1 MNIVLIGMPGCGK
14 STIGKMLSQKL
25 GRDFFDSD
33 DVIEQ
38 KSKMSIPDIFAKF
51 GEDEFRKRETQA
63 LKELS
68 EKENIIIS
76 TGGGCVE
83 REENIAELQKNG
95 AIVFI
100 DRSLENIFSDI
111 DVSGRPLLAD
121 KKERLSELYARRLPL
136 YTKYCT
142 VRIENNGSIGETIEK
157 IICEVEKL

>member
-1 MNIVLIGMPGCGK
+1 MLIGMPGCGK

-33 DVIEQ
+33 DVIEK

-83 REENIAELQKNG
+83 REENITELRKSG
-95 AIVFI
+95 IIVFI

-111 DVSGRPLLAD
+111 DISGRPLLAD
-121 KKERLSELYARRLPL
+121 KIERLSELYARRLPL

-142 VRIENNGSIGETIEK
+142 VRTENNKSIDETIEK

>member
-1 MNIVLIGMPGCGK
+1 MLIGMPGCGK
-14 STIGKMLSQKL
+14 STIGKRLSQKL

-38 KSKMSIPDIFAKF
+38 KSQMSIPDIFAEF
-51 GEDEFRKRETQA
+51 GEEEFRKRETEA

-76 TGGGCVE
+76 TGGGAVE
-83 REENIAELQKNG
+83 REVNMTELGKNG
-95 AIVFI
+95 VIVFI

-111 DVSGRPLLAD
+111 DISGRPLLAD
-121 KKERLSELYARRLPL
+121 KIERLSELYARRLPL
-136 YTKYCT
+136 YTKYYT
-142 VRIENNGSIGETIEK
+142 VRTENNKSIDETIEK